1 MKIHQL
7 YSLID
12 WLNKNHNTNIE
23 KLPLNKD
30 NLQDSS
36 WFSGF
41 VDGKGSFH
49 IRIKKKEIKEQGN
62 FFKKIWVTCR
72 LRIEQKMFDPITNNS
87 YESIFKEI
95 ATFLA
100 LPLKINKNQYF
111 LITATNKES
120 LKIVKDYLNSYPM
133 FSSKYLDYKD
143 WEIVVN
149 LILSQ
154 IHYKEENSNLIDKLK
169 NGMNTNRQNFNW
181 DHLKNLDKYRQQTI
195 SFYKEY

>member
-41 VDGKGSFH
+41 VDAKGSFH

-62 FFKKIWVTCR
+62 VLKKIWVTCR
-72 LRIEQKMFDPITNNS
+72 LRIEQKMFDPISNNS

-111 LITATNKES
+111 IITVTNKES

-154 IHYKEENSNLIDKLK
+154 IHYKEENSNLIEKLK
-169 NGMNTNRQNFNW
+169 NGMNNNRQNFNW

-195 SFYKEY
+195 SFYK